1 MLERVRLHPH
11 LITGNRDMEISSQR
25 WRNMESQDVVIDC
38 AKMSLDVMEGMWE
51 ESSEALQ
58 KNILHKPLDQPK
70 TRDLQIHTKGKRSTD
85 SYQKQEIYRYIPK
98 TRDLQLHTK
107 NKKSTDTY
115 QKQEIY
121 SYIPKVRDLQLHT
134 KNKRSTATYQR

>member
-85 SYQKQEIYRYIPK
+85 SYQ
-98 TRDLQLHTK
+98 

-121 SYIPKVRDLQLHT
+121 CYIPKTRDLQLHT
-134 KNKRSTATYQR
+134 KC

>member
-107 NKKSTDTY
+107 DKRSTVTY
-115 QKQEIY
+115 QEQEIY
-121 SYIPKVRDLQLHT
+121 SYIPKVRDL
-134 KNKRSTATYQR
+134 

>member
-85 SYQKQEIYRYIPK
+85 SFQS
-98 TRDLQLHTK
+98 
-107 NKKSTDTY
+107 KKSTDTY

-121 SYIPKVRDLQLHT
+121 SYIPKTRELHT
-134 KNKRSTATYQR
+134 TIKRSTATYQR

>member
-1 MLERVRLHPH
+1 
-11 LITGNRDMEISSQR
+11 
-25 WRNMESQDVVIDC
+25 MESQDVVIDC

-107 NKKSTDTY
+107 GKRSTVTY
-115 QKQEIY
+115 QEQEIY
-121 SYIPKVRDLQLHT
+121 SYIPKVRDL
-134 KNKRSTATYQR
+134 

>member
-85 SYQKQEIYRYIPK
+85 SFQSKKSTVTYQKQESYIPQL
-98 TRDLQLHTK
+98 RDLQLHTK
-107 NKKSTDTY
+107 G
-115 QKQEIY
+115 
-121 SYIPKVRDLQLHT
+121 
-134 KNKRSTATYQR
+134 KRSTVT

>member
-1 MLERVRLHPH
+1 
-11 LITGNRDMEISSQR
+11 
-25 WRNMESQDVVIDC
+25 MESQDVVIDC

-134 KNKRSTATYQR
+134 KNKRSTTTYQR